1 MVVFIL
7 CFLCLKLFVFF
18 LMTWF
23 DVFLQLPY
31 PILRIFG
38 EDDGICWLSED
49 SNDLVERFLPGRPE
63 VRKLRHTS

>member
-1 MVVFIL
+1 
-7 CFLCLKLFVFF
+7 
-18 LMTWF
+18 MTWF